1 MTADCS
7 WVVNHRSLSETLK
20 LYDRSWSKTLT
31 SSATEQWV
39 SHYVITLPCTPLND
53 VIVTFQTLSFT
64 TKGGIMALA
73 LTNLRDGHWRHVRNA
88 LSPTFSGQKLKL
100 VRLAALQFNVLM
112 RPTFSS
118 MFFFVIQ
125 VQKQINRCAEQLLE
139 QLRQRHEKDEDF
151 EAKACVIQM
160 SSVVSCSVTRIKTY
174 TSVPSDLQVR
184 LRWT

>member
-1 MTADCS
+1 MWTLLLGNSWLWGRVCEEIWKDLRVGPQNFFGWCKQVTLQCDEYFVVVWITAACS

-100 VRLAALQFNVLM
+100 VCLAQLQYLDDGAF
-112 RPTFSS
+112 
-118 MFFFVIQ
+118 
-125 VQKQINRCAEQLLE
+125 
-139 QLRQRHEKDEDF
+139 
-151 EAKACVIQM
+151 
-160 SSVVSCSVTRIKTY
+160 
-174 TSVPSDLQVR
+174 
-184 LRWT
+184 